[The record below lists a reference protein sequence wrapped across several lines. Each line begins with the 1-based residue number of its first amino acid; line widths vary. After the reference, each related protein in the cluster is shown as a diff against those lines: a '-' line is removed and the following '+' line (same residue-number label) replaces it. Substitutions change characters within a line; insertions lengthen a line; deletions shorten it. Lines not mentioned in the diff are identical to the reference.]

1 MQIGSI
7 DFSEVVVADF
17 EFASLPGEQ
26 VQPLC
31 LVAWELCSGRVH
43 RLFGDELRSRPTSPY
58 HTDQGTLFV
67 AFFASAEVNC
77 HLALNWPIPVS
88 ILDLYVE
95 FRNITNGLSP
105 PNGNGLLGASI
116 FYGLDVMDAAEKDL
130 MRKLVLRGGPYTADE
145 AKALMEYCEMD
156 VTATRNLF
164 QRMISAIDVSRAVLR
179 GRFMGA
185 TARIETCGIPVD
197 KAALDSLSQNW
208 NEIQL
213 QLIRKAD
220 ASYGV
225 YQGATF
231 RTDLFEQYL
240 AVNEIPWTR
249 LESGRL
255 ALDDETFSDMVQ
267 AYPSLRLLRELR
279 STLGQMRM
287 GTPAVGSDRRNRWML
302 SPFSSKTGR
311 NQPSSRDFIFAR
323 ASWNRGFIRPEPGF
337 ALAYL
342 DWSQQEFG
350 IAAAL
355 SDDGNMIAAYNS
367 GDPYL
372 GTAKQTGAVPLD
384 ATKQSHGEIRDL
396 YKKVVL
402 GVQYS
407 MGEEGLA
414 RRIGKS
420 LAHARELLQMHRKT
434 YRRFWKW
441 SDDALQYAMIHNSLY
456 TTFGWTI
463 HGGPDTN
470 PRTLRNFLMQGNGA
484 EMLRLACCLATERG
498 IAVCAP
504 VHDAVLIEAPL
515 DGIDHAVLEAQ
526 EAMADASAVV
536 LDGFRLRTDARVI
549 RYPDCLVEE
558 RGMHMWKLV
567 WETLSE
573 LKLESGFPWSR

>member
-1 MQIGSI
+1 
-7 DFSEVVVADF
+7 
-17 EFASLPGEQ
+17 
-26 VQPLC
+26 
-31 LVAWELCSGRVH
+31 
-43 RLFGDELRSRPTSPY
+43 
-58 HTDQGTLFV
+58 
-67 AFFASAEVNC
+67 
-77 HLALNWPIPVS
+77 
-88 ILDLYVE
+88 
-95 FRNITNGLSP
+95 
-105 PNGNGLLGASI
+105 
-116 FYGLDVMDAAEKDL
+116 
-130 MRKLVLRGGPYTADE
+130 
-145 AKALMEYCEMD
+145 
-156 VTATRNLF
+156 
-164 QRMISAIDVSRAVLR
+164 
-179 GRFMGA
+179 
-185 TARIETCGIPVD
+185 
-197 KAALDSLSQNW
+197 
-208 NEIQL
+208 
-213 QLIRKAD
+213 
-220 ASYGV
+220 
-225 YQGATF
+225 
-231 RTDLFEQYL
+231 
-240 AVNEIPWTR
+240 
-249 LESGRL
+249 
-255 ALDDETFSDMVQ
+255 
-267 AYPSLRLLRELR
+267 LRLLRELR

-463 HGGPDTN
+463 HVGPDTN

-484 EMLRLACCLATERG
+484 EMLRLAWGLATERG

-526 EAMADASAVV
+526 EAMADASAFV